1 MSKDRVEEVRGLGSN
16 VLVDQ
21 SQKPDDLER
30 DTKRD
35 TQTIQSF
42 MTTLVTCFCVSFY
55 SAFITLLLAFGSYML
70 TCSSSSLWDI

>member
-35 TQTIQSF
+35 TKTIQSF
-42 MTTLVTCFCVSFY
+42 MTTFVTCFCVSFY